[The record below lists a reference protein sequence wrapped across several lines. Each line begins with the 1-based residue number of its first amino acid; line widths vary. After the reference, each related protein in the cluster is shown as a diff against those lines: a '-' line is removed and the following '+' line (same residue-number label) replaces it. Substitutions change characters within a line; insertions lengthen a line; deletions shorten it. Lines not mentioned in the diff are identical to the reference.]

1 VSVKYLYPLAIAA
14 ILGCTQNAS
23 DVDGGRPAPIRTSV
37 LTAEEITN
45 THADQNTAYDAVA
58 RLRPNW
64 LAPHGAM
71 SANPN
76 TSPYASVFVDGQ
88 LQGDVNSLKTIPAY
102 YLESVR
108 YYDVTQAGAKFGI
121 RAGTTGAIE
130 VSMKKP

>member
-1 VSVKYLYPLAIAA
+1 LAVAVIV
-14 ILGCTQNAS
+14 GCAS
-23 DVDGGRPAPIRTSV
+23 SGNPGERPAPIRTSV
-37 LTAEEITN
+37 LTAEEIAN
-45 THADQNTAYDAVA
+45 THADLNTAYDALS

-71 SANPN
+71 SANAQ

-88 LQGDVNSLKTIPAY
+88 LQGDVNSLKNIPAY
-102 YLESVR
+102 YIATVS
-108 YYDVTQAGAKFGI
+108 YYDVTQAGARFGV